1 MKLLRAR
8 LHRQES
14 LVHLM
19 EDYVDGSPRA
29 FAALHAAVEPR
40 VRARVRAMVGAHG
53 PVEDLV
59 QTTFLLAHRARDR
72 WVAPPQADDRSVI
85 GWFGTIARNATT
97 TELRRRATRPVLAT
111 GGADVPGAV
120 DAQPSP
126 VPDPEAALH
135 EQRATDAHREALH
148 GAMERL
154 PPPQRAVMEL
164 VLAGK
169 PMAEIANM
177 LGIKPVAARVRAHRA
192 RLALRACWPE
202 DPSVSLSRAR

>member
-8 LHRQES
+8 LRRRES
-14 LVHLM
+14 LVRLM

-29 FAALHAAVEPR
+29 FAALHEAVEPR

-53 PVEDLV
+53 PVDDLV

-72 WVAPPQADDRSVI
+72 WVAPPQADDRSVLA
-85 GWFGTIARNATT
+85 WFGTIARNAAT
-97 TELRRRATRPVLAT
+97 TELRRSATRPRGAT
-111 GGADVPGAV
+111 GGADVPEAV

-135 EQRATDAHREALH
+135 GLRAADAHHEALH
-148 GAMERL
+148 GALQRL

-169 PMAEIANM
+169 PMHEIAAT

-192 RLALRACWPE
+192 RSALRACWPE
-202 DPSVSLSRAR
+202 GLPVSH

>member
-8 LHRQES
+8 LLRRES
-14 LVHLM
+14 LVRLM

-29 FAALHAAVEPR
+29 FAALHEAVAPR

-72 WVAPPQADDRSVI
+72 FVAPPGADDRSVI
-85 GWFGTIARNATT
+85 AWFSTIARNAAA
-97 TELRRRATRPVLAT
+97 TELRRRAVRPVAAAS
-111 GGADVPGAV
+111 GGDEPEPV

-126 VPDPEAALH
+126 GPDPEAVLE
-135 EQRATDAHREALH
+135 EQRSADARHEAL
-148 GAMERL
+148 ASALQRL
-154 PPPQRAVMEL
+154 APPQRMVMEL
-164 VLAGK
+164 LLAGQ
-169 PMAEIANM
+169 PMHEIAKT

-192 RLALRACWPE
+192 RLALRASWPADLPLE
-202 DPSVSLSRAR
+202 L